1 MTGNLLPSAACP
13 QIPSH
18 APDRVRQS
26 RDSAASEGVRGL
38 LGRHGRSGVTEPRR
52 DTTGR
57 RVVAGAVVTGP
68 EVVAADPRWHS
79 TSHRPATSDPVPGT
93 YRVCEPTESGL
104 LITHYREAA

>member
-1 MTGNLLPSAACP
+1 M
-13 QIPSH
+13 
-18 APDRVRQS
+18 
-26 RDSAASEGVRGL
+26 
-38 LGRHGRSGVTEPRR
+38 
-52 DTTGR
+52 
-57 RVVAGAVVTGP
+57 VAGAVVTGP